1 MRRDRRAVW
10 VGAGV
15 SVGLGIPWVAQAA
28 GALNLSPNP
37 LILIADVVVFLLLVY
52 PTSRLLL
59 RPIVRIIEDR
69 EKRSEGALAGAE
81 SLSHEA
87 VELQRELEV
96 HLREAHASA
105 QGRRAEVLAEAEE
118 AQRESLERAR
128 GDAGRIVESVRRSV
142 AEDLSAARTSLADEA
157 RTLAREAA
165 SRILGRAL

>member
-10 VGAGV
+10 VGAGL
-15 SVGLGIPWVAQAA
+15 SGALGIPWVAQAA

-37 LILIADVVVFLLLVY
+37 VILIADVVVFLLLVY

-81 SLSHEA
+81 SLSLEA

-96 HLREAHASA
+96 RLREAHARA

-118 AQRESLERAR
+118 AQRESLDHAR
-128 GDAGRIVESVRRSV
+128 DDAGRIVDSVRRSV
-142 AEDLSAARTSLADEA
+142 ADDLSAARTSLADEA